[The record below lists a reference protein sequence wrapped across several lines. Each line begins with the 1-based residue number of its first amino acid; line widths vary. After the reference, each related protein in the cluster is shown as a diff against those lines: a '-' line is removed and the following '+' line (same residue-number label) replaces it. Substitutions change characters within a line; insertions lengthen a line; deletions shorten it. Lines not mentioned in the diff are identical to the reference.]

1 MKDIT
6 LKPVL
11 SLRKFNRSGK
21 GTMIVINILTS
32 INFEKKRRVNLPDQM
47 IK

>member
-6 LKPVL
+6 LKPVF
-11 SLRKFNRSGK
+11 SLRKFNRSEK
-21 GTMIVINILTS
+21 GTMIIINILTS
-32 INFEKKRRVNLPDQM
+32 INLENKRRVNLPDQM

>member
-1 MKDIT
+1 MKDKT

-21 GTMIVINILTS
+21 GSLIVISILTS
-32 INFEKKRRVNLPDQM
+32 IDLEKKRKVNLPDQM